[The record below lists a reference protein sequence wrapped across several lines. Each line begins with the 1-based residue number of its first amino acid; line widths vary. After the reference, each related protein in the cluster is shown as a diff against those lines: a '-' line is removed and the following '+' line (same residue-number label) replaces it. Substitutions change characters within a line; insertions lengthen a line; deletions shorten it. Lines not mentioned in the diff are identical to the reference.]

1 MTPETTLPRFL
12 LMTASAKMP
21 GSCKGVYRRIAI
33 VETDGTGV
41 IQTITSGQNTTI
53 APGTPVAFFNEY
65 KSAIAPGVP
74 FVFVTDPMES
84 KDRYPDFSFK
94 LGPRGGVRR
103 EVC

>member
-41 IQTITSGQNTTI
+41 KPALISERAKGVKRIVKTWEALNVGKTDRS
-53 APGTPVAFFNEY
+53 AYAVALAE
-65 KSAIAPGVP
+65 A
-74 FVFVTDPMES
+74 TDLCAKMNAT
-84 KDRYPDFSFK
+84 
-94 LGPRGGVRR
+94 
-103 EVC
+103 